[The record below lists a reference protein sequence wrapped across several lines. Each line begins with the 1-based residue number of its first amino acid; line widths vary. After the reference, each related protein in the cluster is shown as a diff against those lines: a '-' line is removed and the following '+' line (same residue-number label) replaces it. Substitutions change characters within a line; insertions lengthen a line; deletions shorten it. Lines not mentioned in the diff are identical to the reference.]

1 MLAESIKL
9 DKNKK
14 IRHSGLKRMEWNEF
28 SFLFTHMW
36 SLNHTLLR
44 TKLFFFPTIFLKRVG
59 GGGSREWRGSPA
71 EICISCL
78 ELFLPPPLS
87 KSAHTFVLCPTH
99 FPLSFLMPTPPQ
111 RLPPPLALFLFASA
125 LRGLRERDVPRQ
137 PLPPDRHPLRSAR
150 SGAALLCISFL

>member
-1 MLAESIKL
+1 
-9 DKNKK
+9 
-14 IRHSGLKRMEWNEF
+14 MERVLF
-28 SFLFTHMW
+28 SFYSHVEFKSHVMKSYLE
-36 SLNHTLLR
+36 LNW
-44 TKLFFFPTIFLKRVG
+44 FFFPTIFFK
-59 GGGSREWRGSPA
+59 REWRGSPA

-78 ELFLPPPLS
+78 ELFPPPHPPLS

-137 PLPPDRHPLRSAR
+137 PLPSDRLPLRSAR